1 MENLTNSAIKCKTV
15 RIYPEDAED
24 FMGNLKVIEL
34 LIEVG

>member
-1 MENLTNSAIKCKTV
+1 MENLTNSAIKTV
-15 RIYPEDAED
+15 RIYPED